1 MGIAER
7 KQRQREQVK
16 SSILETAQDIACQ
29 EGWQAVSI
37 RRIAD
42 VIEYSAPIIYEH
54 FENKEAILLE
64 LKQKGFRILTE
75 KLLTARS
82 AQEEPEEQ
90 IRALAKTYWNFAFE
104 HTELYQVM
112 FNIGGVACNGQGN
125 DGDSRVHM
133 RNGAT
138 VMADA
143 FRALAAKKG
152 KPKTDIYLTLDAF
165 WALQHGLISLTL
177 VNKINGGKERAE
189 KVLEEAVSS
198 LMIAF

>member
-1 MGIAER
+1 MSSIER
-7 KQRQREQVK
+7 KTRQKEALRTG
-16 SSILETAQDIACQ
+16 ILAAARNIALR
-29 EGWQAVSI
+29 EGWQAVTI
-37 RRIAD
+37 RKIAD
-42 VIEYSAPIIYEH
+42 EVEYTPPIVYEH

-64 LKQKGFRILTE
+64 LKLKGFRILTE

-82 AQEEPEEQ
+82 VQEEPEEQ
-90 IRALAKTYWNFAFE
+90 IMGLAKTYWNFAFE

-112 FNIGGVACNGQGN
+112 FNLGGVTCNGQGN
-125 DGDSRVHM
+125 NCESRVHM

-152 KPKTDIYLTLDAF
+152 KPKTDIYLKLDAF

-177 VNKINGGKERAE
+177 VNKINGGRERAE

-198 LMIAF
+198 LIIAC